1 MRKRVKPTDSW
12 ISRSKYEIE
21 NEDNILLC
29 RTIILEIVNFIK
41 ENNLSNTEIAEKL
54 NVSPQYVNKLLHGQI
69 LDIDTVSK
77 YKQISF
83 T

>member
-1 MRKRVKPTDSW
+1 MRERIKPTDTW
-12 ISRSKYEIE
+12 LSKSKHEIE

-41 ENNLSNTEIAEKL
+41 EKKLSNTEIAEKL

-69 LDIDTVSK
+69 LDIDIVSK
-77 YKQISF
+77 YKQILF

>member
-1 MRKRVKPTDSW
+1 MRKRIKPTDSW

-77 YKQISF
+77 YKQILF

>member
-1 MRKRVKPTDSW
+1 MRERIKPTDTW
-12 ISRSKYEIE
+12 LSKSKHEIE

-77 YKQISF
+77 YKQILL

>member
-77 YKQISF
+77 YKQILF
-83 T
+83 A

>member
-1 MRKRVKPTDSW
+1 MRKRIKPTDSW
-12 ISRSKYEIE
+12 ISRSKHEIE

-77 YKQISF
+77 YKQILF